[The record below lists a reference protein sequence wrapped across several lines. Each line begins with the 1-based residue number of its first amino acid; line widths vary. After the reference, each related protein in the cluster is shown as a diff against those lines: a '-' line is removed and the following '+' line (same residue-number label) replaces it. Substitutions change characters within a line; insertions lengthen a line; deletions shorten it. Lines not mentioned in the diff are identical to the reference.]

1 MSQIDSAAAT
11 SAQVVRILLTYNSY
25 LEVIIL
31 LSVALPWNMD
41 CELPPQTAGVRDVW
55 AAPFLSCAKR
65 CEDLTTSANRTID
78 YLAILS
84 NT

>member
-11 SAQVVRILLTYNSY
+11 SAQVVRILLTYNPY

-41 CELPPQTAGVRDVW
+41 CELPPQTAATHRGPGRMGR
-55 AAPFLSCAKR
+55 AFLELCKKV
-65 CEDLTTSANRTID
+65 
-78 YLAILS
+78 
-84 NT
+84 